1 MKRFFTLILVLV
13 FILPSLSLSELSG
26 VQICGK
32 WSCYFDATQ
41 LSQASQDV
49 LDFSLLVYDLY
60 LFDNGS
66 AYMTNLTIDKKTQKP
81 DFSYGALTGV
91 WIGNQSDMSIR
102 VGDHTYKAEI
112 TDDGYLLLY
121 MTKALPLP
129 FVYVDTT
136 GKFIELR

>member
-1 MKRFFTLILVLV
+1 MKKLIIVILILA
-13 FILPSLSLSELSG
+13 FALPVVSLSESSNT
-26 VQICGK
+26 QICGK

-66 AYMTNLTIDKKTQKP
+66 AYMTNLTIHKKTQKP
-81 DFSYGALTGV
+81 EFSYGALTGV

-102 VGDHTYKAEI
+102 VGDQTYKAEI

-129 FVYVDTT
+129 FVHVDTT
-136 GKFIELR
+136 EKFKELR